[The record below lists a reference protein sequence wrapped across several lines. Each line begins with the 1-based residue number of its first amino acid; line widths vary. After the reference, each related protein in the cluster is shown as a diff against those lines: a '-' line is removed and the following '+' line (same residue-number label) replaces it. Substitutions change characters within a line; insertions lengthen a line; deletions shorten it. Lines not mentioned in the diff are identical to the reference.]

1 LAYDHAQLNYF
12 QNQDARSASLSKRS
26 AIEESMSLAETLNSE
41 SRTFW
46 QLAAEPARRN
56 ALLAA
61 SLGWMLDSMDVMLYS
76 MVIPA
81 AQKDLQMSAGV
92 AGGIMSLTLVAAA
105 IGGIFFGFVAD
116 RLGRTRAL
124 SMSILTYCV
133 CTGLCAF
140 VHTVPQLAICRMLLG
155 LGMGGEWAAG
165 AALVAETWPDE
176 HRGKALGIVQSSWA
190 IGYALAALVAA
201 LVMPHFGWRAVFLVG
216 MLPAFLTVWIR
227 RKVKEPKVWTSELQ
241 LNSSFWQLFRGA
253 LGRSTLII
261 TMMNAASL
269 FAWWGLFS
277 WVPAF
282 LSLPIAQGGHGLD
295 IVHTARWTIL
305 MQAGTF
311 LGYTSFGFL
320 ADRFGRKRT
329 YITYLIVAACV
340 VPIYALVGSTTAL
353 LLWGPVIG
361 FWGSG
366 YFSGFSVIA
375 SEAFPTALRGRAM
388 GFAYNLGRVV
398 SAAAPYAVGRLS
410 EARGMGSALMITS
423 AGFLLAALTATGLRE
438 TRRSMRLLQ

>member
-1 LAYDHAQLNYF
+1 
-12 QNQDARSASLSKRS
+12 
-26 AIEESMSLAETLNSE
+26 MSLAATAIPTPS
-41 SRTFW
+41 SFW
-46 QLAAEPARRN
+46 QLAAQPARRN
-56 ALLAA
+56 ALVAA

-81 AQKDLQMSAGV
+81 AQKDLHMSSGI

-105 IGGIFFGFVAD
+105 AGGIFFGFVAD

-124 SMSILTYCV
+124 SMSILIYCV

-190 IGYALAALVAA
+190 IGYALAALVVA

-216 MLPAFLTVWIR
+216 MLPALVTVWIR
-227 RKVKEPKVWTSELQ
+227 RKVKEPDTWTPEPKE
-241 LNSSFWQLFRGA
+241 NSSFGQLFRGS
-253 LGRSTLII
+253 LGYNMLII
-261 TMMNAASL
+261 TTMNAASL

-282 LSLPIAQGGHGLD
+282 LSMPVSKGGHGLN
-295 IVHTARWTIL
+295 IVHTASWTIL
-305 MQAGTF
+305 MQVGTF
-311 LGYTSFGFL
+311 LGYTSFGYL
-320 ADRFGRKRT
+320 ADRFGRKLI
-329 YITYLIVAACV
+329 YISYLLIAACV
-340 VPIYALVGSTTAL
+340 VPLYALAVGSMAL
-353 LLWGPVIG
+353 LLLGPVIG
-361 FWGSG
+361 FFGSG

-375 SEAFPTALRGRAM
+375 SEAFPTPLRGRAM

-398 SAAAPYAVGRLS
+398 SAAAPFTIGKFS
-410 EARGMGSALMITS
+410 ETHGMGSALVLTS
-423 AGFLLAALTATGLRE
+423 AGFLVAAATASGLRRP
-438 TRRSMRLLQ
+438 TIQWPQAP

>member
-1 LAYDHAQLNYF
+1 
-12 QNQDARSASLSKRS
+12 
-26 AIEESMSLAETLNSE
+26 MSPAEILTPSPC
-41 SRTFW
+41 TFW
-46 QLAAEPARRN
+46 QLAAQPVRRN

-61 SLGWMLDSMDVMLYS
+61 SLGWMLDSMDVMLYA

-81 AQKDLQMSAGV
+81 AQKDLHMSSGI
-92 AGGIMSLTLVAAA
+92 AGGIMSLTLITAA

-124 SMSILTYCV
+124 SMSILIYCV

-140 VHTVPQLAICRMLLG
+140 VHTVPELAICRMLLG
-155 LGMGGEWAAG
+155 IGMGGEWAAG

-190 IGYALAALVAA
+190 IGYAFAALVVA
-201 LVMPHFGWRAVFLVG
+201 LVMPHFGWRAVFLAG
-216 MLPAFLTVWIR
+216 MLPALVTVWIR
-227 RKVKEPKVWTSELQ
+227 RSVKEPEVWIHEPHAR
-241 LNSSFWQLFRGA
+241 SSFGQLFHGS
-253 LGRSTLII
+253 LGRSMLII
-261 TMMNAASL
+261 TAMNAASL

-282 LSLPIAQGGHGLD
+282 LSLPVSEGGHGLN
-295 IVHTARWTIL
+295 IVHTAAWTIL

-311 LGYTSFGFL
+311 LGYTSFGYL
-320 ADRFGRKRT
+320 ADRFGRKLT
-329 YITYLIVAACV
+329 YITYLLVAACV
-340 VPIYALVGSTTAL
+340 VPVYALVSSTTAL
-353 LLWGPVIG
+353 LLLGPVIG

-388 GFAYNLGRVV
+388 GFAYNLGRIV
-398 SAAAPYAVGRLS
+398 SAAAPFTIGRFS
-410 EARGMGSALMITS
+410 ETHGMGPALLITS
-423 AGFLLAALTATGLRE
+423 AGFLIAASIASALHEPHQQSPKTGARVVVPVSPRVGE
-438 TRRSMRLLQ
+438 SAGQS